1 METGIADVL
10 RIVWIKYLIDICII
24 ASFMYISRDK
34 NKKKKNTI
42 NV

>member
-1 METGIADVL
+1 MEPGVTDVL
-10 RIVWIKYLIDICII
+10 KIVWIKYLIDICII

-34 NKKKKNTI
+34 SKKEKI